1 MKIREK
7 VQSLVKE
14 HNIDYVVFEDIQLQ
28 QSVGNNVKIFKVL
41 AQVFGIIN
49 ELLEEINIPNHS
61 ILSVQWKSAA
71 GVKGRA
77 RKEQK
82 ANSIKLAS
90 ETYNIKPT
98 EDEADAIWIGASYWL
113 YTNKEEG
120 FDWS

>member
-1 MKIREK
+1 MKIRKK

-61 ILSVQWKSAA
+61 ILPVQWKSAA

-90 ETYNIKPT
+90 ETYSIKPT

-113 YTNKEEG
+113 YHNHEEG